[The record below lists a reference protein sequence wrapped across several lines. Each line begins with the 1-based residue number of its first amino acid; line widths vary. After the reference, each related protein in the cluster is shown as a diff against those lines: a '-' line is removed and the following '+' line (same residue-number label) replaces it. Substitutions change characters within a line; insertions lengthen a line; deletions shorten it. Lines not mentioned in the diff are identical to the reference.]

1 MIEIDIPSI
10 DPIQHEAKIFLGMTS
25 RQSVCLVP
33 GLIAGGALFAVLF
46 PLIGIDWAVMALVI
60 CVAPAVCMGW
70 VKPYNMKF
78 EDYVR
83 LLYFNEFK
91 QDKRRIYKTDTAEVV
106 KMMTMEERQFMEK
119 KQKEK
124 QRKKKEGVL
133 YEKLYFYFS

>member
-25 RQSVCLVP
+25 RQSICLVP
-33 GLIAGGALFAVLF
+33 GLILGGCAFAALFSISVDIAVV
-46 PLIGIDWAVMALVI
+46 GLVI

-70 VKPYNMKF
+70 IKPYNMKF
-78 EDYVR
+78 EDYVK

-91 QDKRRIYKTDTAEVV
+91 QDKRRIYKTDSAEVV
-106 KMMTMEERQFMEK
+106 KMMTMEERQFLEK

-124 QRKKKEGVL
+124 ELEEKKKKQKNKTKGNGV
-133 YEKLYFYFS
+133 

>member
-25 RQSVCLVP
+25 RQSVCVT
-33 GLIAGGALFAVLF
+33 IGALLGGSLCALLF
-46 PLIGIDWAVMALVI
+46 SINTDLAILALLI
-60 CVAPAVCMGW
+60 CVLPAVCMGW

-83 LLYFNEFK
+83 LWIFNEFQ
-91 QDKRRIYKTDTAEVV
+91 QDKRRIYKTDSAEVT
-106 KMMTMEERQFMEK
+106 KMLTMEERLALEK

-124 QRKKKEGVL
+124 ELEEKRKQKNKTTKGNGV
-133 YEKLYFYFS
+133 